1 MNHRELRRTF
11 LEFYGQREH
20 KIVPSSSLIPRD
32 DPTMLFTSAGMVQ
45 FKPYWAGT
53 VELPYRRATSI
64 QKCLR
69 ASDLDRVGKTPRHGT
84 FFEMLGNFSF
94 GDYFKYEAIPWAWEY
109 LTQVVKLDGERLYAS
124 VFEEDDEAY
133 NIWRTKVGLPA
144 ERVVRLGAKDNF
156 WGPVGGGGACG
167 PCSEIYV
174 DLGAELGC
182 GKATCAPGCDCD
194 RFSEVYNIVF
204 PQYNQLPGGAREPLK
219 NRGIDTGMG
228 MERLAMVSQQK
239 KTIFETD
246 LFAPIIKATAKMLN
260 LEARGEKR
268 EARGEEQQMLCVA
281 ADHARALTFAIADG
295 AIPSNDGRGY
305 ILRSILRRALLIAR
319 RAGVNEPFLYKVSG
333 EVVELMRQ
341 WYPEVVAKREQA
353 AMIIKS
359 EEERFLRT
367 LDDGLERWEDVLAA
381 HKRDGL
387 IPGEDLF
394 KLHDTFGF
402 HIELVKELAEEAGVR
417 LDAEGFERA
426 MREQRER
433 SRKAIDASRQTLD
446 AGRVLATEFIG
457 HDCDEADTEIL
468 SVTALAGLG
477 HDPKSQE
484 DFGHVPRLYEVVLKQ
499 SPFYA
504 EMGGQVGDTGRIIGE
519 GFELEVL
526 GTFTKGGV
534 PTCKA
539 KLVRGELPVG
549 SGHDPK
555 SQEDF
560 GHVPTK
566 VFAAVDK
573 ERRREI
579 ERAHTATHLLHAAL
593 RKALGDYVKQ
603 EGSLVEPGRLRFD
616 FAAFEPMTAEQIRAV
631 ERMVYEQ
638 VVADQ
643 PVQAFRNTPLD
654 DAKAM
659 GALAFFGDQ
668 YGEKVTVVKVADFSM
683 ELCGGTHLRSTG
695 QIGMFRITSETGV
708 AAGIRRIEA
717 LVGTAALAR
726 VMAERQTID
735 QLQEKLG
742 VTEDA
747 LVKKVESLAEE
758 MRRLDA
764 KLTALSGQ
772 VARGAGDELAAAPE
786 DIGGVRVVVAHFPK
800 FESAE
805 LRLVADRVREKMR
818 ENFAGFL
825 TGGETARLL
834 YVVFVSPDRQKTMPA
849 GKLAKTISATMG
861 GGGGG
866 KPDLALG
873 GGERAN
879 LAAGQDAF
887 RSAVRAAASVPPTA

>member
-11 LEFYGQREH
+11 LEFYAQRDH

-53 VELPYRRATSI
+53 VEIPYRRATSI

-69 ASDLDRVGKTPRHGT
+69 ASDLDQVGKTPRHGT

-94 GDYFKYEAIPWAWEY
+94 GDYFKHEAIPWAWEY
-109 LTQVVKLDGERLYAS
+109 LTQVVKLDAERLYAS

-133 NIWRTKVGLPA
+133 NIWRTKVDLPVN
-144 ERVVRLGAKDNF
+144 RVVRLGAKDNF

-174 DLGAELGC
+174 DLGAEFGC
-182 GKATCAPGCDCD
+182 GKAECAPSCDCD

-204 PQYNQLPGGAREPLK
+204 PQYNQLPDGTREPLK

-228 MERLAMVSQQK
+228 MERLAMVSQKK

-246 LFAPIIKATAKMLN
+246 LFAPIVKATAKMLN
-260 LEARGEKR
+260 IERTNENRA
-268 EARGEEQQMLCVA
+268 MLNVA

-295 AIPSNDGRGY
+295 VIPSNEARGY
-305 ILRSILRRALLIAR
+305 VLRSILRRALLFAHR
-319 RAGVNEPFLYKVSG
+319 QGVVEPFLYKVSG

-353 AMIIKS
+353 ALIIRS

-367 LDDGLERWEDVLAA
+367 LDAGLERWQSVLEAN
-381 HKRDGL
+381 KREGL
-387 IPGEDLF
+387 VPGDDLF

-402 HIELVKELAEEAGVR
+402 HVELVKELAEEAGVK
-417 LDAEGFERA
+417 LDTAGFERA
-426 MREQRER
+426 MQGQRAR
-433 SRKAIDASRQTLD
+433 SKKEWSS
-446 AGRVLATEFIG
+446 GPVVKGSSEKTEFVG
-457 HDCDEADTEIL
+457 YDCDEADTEIMSFAQL
-468 SVTALAGLG
+468 PDG
-477 HDPKSQE
+477 
-484 DFGHVPRLYEVVLKQ
+484 LYEVVLRK

-526 GTFTKGGV
+526 GTYSKQSV
-534 PTCKA
+534 PACKA
-539 KLVRGELPVG
+539 KLLRGTIAAG
-549 SGHDPK
+549 
-555 SQEDF
+555 
-560 GHVPTK
+560 K

-593 RKALGDYVKQ
+593 RKTLGDYVKQ

-616 FAAFEPMTAEQIRAV
+616 FAAFEPMKLEQVGAV
-631 ERMVYEQ
+631 ERLVYAQ
-638 VVADQ
+638 IVADRH
-643 PVQAFRNTPLD
+643 VQALRNTPLD
-654 DAKAM
+654 EARAM

-668 YGEKVTVVKVADFSM
+668 YGERVTVVKVGDFSM
-683 ELCGGTHLRSTG
+683 ELCGGTHLKSTG

-717 LVGTAALAR
+717 LVGKAAFDR
-726 VMAERQTID
+726 VMAERRTID

-742 VTEDA
+742 VSEDA
-747 LVKKVESLAEE
+747 LVKKVDGLTEE
-758 MRRLDA
+758 MKRLGS
-764 KLTALSGQ
+764 KLAGLSAQ
-772 VARGAGDELAAAPE
+772 VARGAGEKLAVAAE
-786 DIGGVRVVVAHFPK
+786 DVGGIRIVVGHFSE
-800 FESAE
+800 FEAGE
-805 LRLVADRVREKMR
+805 LRLVSDRVRELLK
-818 ENFAGFL
+818 EKYAGLL
-825 TGGETARLL
+825 TGGEGPRIR
-834 YVVFVSPDRQKTMPA
+834 YVVFVSPDVQSALPA
-849 GKLAKTISATMG
+849 GKLAKTVGPAMG

-866 KPDLALG
+866 RPELAEG
-873 GGERAN
+873 GGQLEK
-879 LAAGQDAF
+879 LGVGQEAF
-887 RSAVRAAASVPPTA
+887 RNAVRAVAVG

>member
-11 LEFYGQREH
+11 LEFYAQRDH

-94 GDYFKYEAIPWAWEY
+94 GDYFKHEAIPWAWEY
-109 LTQVVKLDGERLYAS
+109 LTQVVKLDAERLYAS

-133 NIWRTKVGLPA
+133 NIWRTKVGLSHKK
-144 ERVVRLGAKDNF
+144 VVRLGAKDNF

-174 DLGAELGC
+174 DFGAEFGC
-182 GKATCAPGCDCD
+182 GKAECAPGCDCD

-204 PQYNQLPGGAREPLK
+204 PQYNQLPGGMREPLK

-228 MERLAMVSQQK
+228 MERLAMVSQKK

-246 LFAPIIKATAKMLN
+246 LFAPIVKATAKMLN
-260 LEARGEKR
+260 LEAGLSGHDPKSS
-268 EARGEEQQMLCVA
+268 GDFGHVPSMLYVA

-295 AIPSNDGRGY
+295 VIPSNDGRGY
-305 ILRSILRRALLIAR
+305 ILRSILRRALLFAHR
-319 RAGVNEPFLYKVSG
+319 QGVVEPFLYKVSG

-353 AMIIKS
+353 ALIIKS

-367 LDDGLERWEDVLAA
+367 LDAGLERWQNVLET
-381 HKRDGL
+381 HKRDG
-387 IPGEDLF
+387 IVPGEDLF

-402 HIELVKELAEEAGVR
+402 HIELVKELAEEAGVK
-417 LDAEGFERA
+417 LDTDGFERA
-426 MREQRER
+426 MQEQRER
-433 SRKAIDASRQTLD
+433 SRKETFISTA
-446 AGRVLATEFIG
+446 AGPTHEGAADWEFVG
-457 HDCDEADTEIL
+457 YESDEVDTEIVSFAPL
-468 SVTALAGLG
+468 SGLG
-477 HDPKSQE
+477 HDPESKDDS
-484 DFGHVPRLYEVVLKQ
+484 GHVPRLYEIVLRK

-519 GFELEVL
+519 AFELEVL
-526 GTFTKGGV
+526 HTYYKQGV
-534 PTCKA
+534 STCKA
-539 KLVRGELPVG
+539 KLLRGELP
-549 SGHDPK
+549 GHDPK
-555 SQEDF
+555 SREDF

-593 RKALGDYVKQ
+593 RKTLGDYVKQ

-616 FAAFEPMTAEQIRAV
+616 FAAFEPMKLEQVAAV
-631 ERMVYEQ
+631 ERLVYAQ
-638 VVADQ
+638 VVADI
-643 PVQAFRNTPLD
+643 PLERTEKSLD
-654 DAKAM
+654 EARAA
-659 GALAFFGDQ
+659 GALAFFGDT
-668 YGEKVTVVKVADFSM
+668 YGERVTVVRIGEFSK

-695 QIGMFRITSETGV
+695 EIGLFRIVSEVGV

-717 LVGTAALAR
+717 LVGKAAFECA
-726 VMAERQTID
+726 ASERATITELLG
-735 QLQEKLG
+735 QLG
-742 VTEDA
+742 GTEDA
-747 LVKKVESLAEE
+747 LTKKVASLTEE
-758 MRRLDA
+758 MKRLGS
-764 KLTALSGQ
+764 KLASVSAQ
-772 VARGAGDELAAAPE
+772 MARGAGEKLAAAAE
-786 DIGGVRVVVAHFPK
+786 ESGGNRVVVGHYPE
-800 FESAE
+800 FETGE
-805 LRLVADRVREKMR
+805 LRLVSDRVRELLK
-818 ENFAGFL
+818 EKYAGLL
-825 TGGETARLL
+825 TGGEGPRIR
-834 YVVFVSPDRQKTMPA
+834 YVVFVSSDLQSSLPA
-849 GKLAKTISATMG
+849 GKLAKTVGPAMG

-866 KPDLALG
+866 KPDLAEG
-873 GGERAN
+873 GGQLEK
-879 LAAGQDAF
+879 LGAGQDAF
-887 RSAVRAAASVPPTA
+887 RSAVRTAASA

>member
-11 LEFYGQREH
+11 LEFYAQRDH

-69 ASDLDRVGKTPRHGT
+69 ASDLDQVGKTPRHGT

-94 GDYFKYEAIPWAWEY
+94 GDYFKHEAIPWAWEY
-109 LTQVVKLDGERLYAS
+109 LTQVVKLDAERLYAS

-133 NIWRTKVGLPA
+133 NIWRTKVGLSHKK
-144 ERVVRLGAKDNF
+144 VVRLGAKDNF

-174 DLGAELGC
+174 DLGAEFGC
-182 GKATCAPGCDCD
+182 GKAECAPGCDCD

-204 PQYNQLPGGAREPLK
+204 PQYNQLPDGTREPLK

-228 MERLAMVSQQK
+228 MERLAMVSQKK
-239 KTIFETD
+239 KTIFDTD
-246 LFAPIIKATAKMLN
+246 LFAPIVKATAKMLSIERTDEN
-260 LEARGEKR
+260 RT
-268 EARGEEQQMLCVA
+268 MLYVA

-295 AIPSNDGRGY
+295 VIPSNEARGY
-305 ILRSILRRALLIAR
+305 VVRSILRRALLFAHR
-319 RAGVNEPFLYKVSG
+319 QGVAEPFLYKVSG

-353 AMIIKS
+353 ALIIKS

-367 LDDGLERWEDVLAA
+367 LDAGLDRWQNVLEA

-387 IPGEDLF
+387 VPGDDLF

-402 HIELVKELAEEAGVR
+402 HIELVKELAEEAGVKI
-417 LDAEGFERA
+417 DTVGFEHA
-426 MREQRER
+426 MKAQRER
-433 SRKAIDASRQTLD
+433 SRKETFISTA
-446 AGRVLATEFIG
+446 AGPAHEGAADWEFVG
-457 HDCDEADTEIL
+457 HESDEVDTEIT
-468 SVTALAGLG
+468 SFVQIPDG
-477 HDPKSQE
+477 
-484 DFGHVPRLYEVVLKQ
+484 LYEVVLRK

-526 GTFTKGGV
+526 GTYTKQSV
-534 PTCKA
+534 PACKA
-539 KLVRGELPVG
+539 KLLRGTIVAG
-549 SGHDPK
+549 
-555 SQEDF
+555 
-560 GHVPTK
+560 K

-593 RKALGDYVKQ
+593 RKTLGDYVKQ

-616 FAAFEPMTAEQIRAV
+616 FAAFEPMKLEQVAAV
-631 ERMVYEQ
+631 ERLVYAQ
-638 VVADQ
+638 VVADI
-643 PVQAFRNTPLD
+643 PLERTEKSLD
-654 DAKAM
+654 EARAA
-659 GALAFFGDQ
+659 GALAFFGDT
-668 YGEKVTVVKVADFSM
+668 YGDRVTVVRIGEFSK

-695 QIGMFRITSETGV
+695 GVGLFRIVSETGV

-717 LVGTAALAR
+717 LVGKAAFECA
-726 VMAERQTID
+726 AFERATITE
-735 QLQEKLG
+735 LSEHLG
-742 VTEDA
+742 VSEDL
-747 LVKKVESLAEE
+747 LVKKVESLSEE
-758 MRRLDA
+758 MKRLGS
-764 KLTALSGQ
+764 KLAGLSAQ
-772 VARGAGDELAAAPE
+772 VARGAGEKLAAAAE
-786 DIGGVRVVVAHFPK
+786 DVGGIRMVVGHFSE
-800 FESAE
+800 FEAGE
-805 LRLVADRVREKMR
+805 LRLVSDRVRELLK
-818 ENFAGFL
+818 EKYAGLL
-825 TGGETARLL
+825 TGGEGPRIR
-834 YVVFVSPDRQKTMPA
+834 YVVFVSPDLQAGLPA
-849 GKLAKTISATMG
+849 GKLAKAVGPAMG

-866 KPDLALG
+866 KPELAEG
-873 GGERAN
+873 GGQ
-879 LAAGQDAF
+879 LDKLGAGQEAF
-887 RSAVRAAASVPPTA
+887 RSALKALVSPQA

>member
-11 LEFYGQREH
+11 LEFYAQREH

-94 GDYFKYEAIPWAWEY
+94 GDYFKHEAIPWAWEY
-109 LTQVVKLDGERLYAS
+109 LTQVVKLDADRLYAS

-133 NIWRTKVGLPA
+133 NIWRTKVGLP
-144 ERVVRLGAKDNF
+144 ENRVVRLGVKDNF

-182 GKATCAPGCDCD
+182 GKATCGPGCDCD

-204 PQYNQLPGGAREPLK
+204 PQYNQLPDGTREPLK

-228 MERLAMVSQQK
+228 MERLAMVSQKK

-246 LFAPIIKATAKMLN
+246 LYAPIVKATAKMLSPETMN
-260 LEARGEKR
+260 DERTTKNEYK
-268 EARGEEQQMLCVA
+268 QMLYVA

-295 AIPSNDGRGY
+295 VIPSNEARGY
-305 ILRSILRRALLIAR
+305 VLRSILRRALLFAHR
-319 RAGVNEPFLYKVSG
+319 QGVAEPFMYKVSG

-341 WYPEVVAKREQA
+341 WYPEAVAKREQA
-353 AMIIKS
+353 ALIIKS

-367 LDDGLERWEDVLAA
+367 LDAGLERWQNVLEA
-381 HKRDGL
+381 HKRDGV

-402 HIELVKELAEEAGVR
+402 HIELVKELAEEANVK
-417 LDAEGFERA
+417 LDTDGFERA
-426 MREQRER
+426 MQEQRER
-433 SRKAIDASRQTLD
+433 SRKETFISMT
-446 AGRVLATEFIG
+446 AGPAHKGAADWEFVG
-457 HDCDEADTEIL
+457 YERDEVDTEIASSAHL
-468 SVTALAGLG
+468 PDG
-477 HDPKSQE
+477 
-484 DFGHVPRLYEVVLKQ
+484 LYEVVLKQ

-526 GTFTKGGV
+526 GTYTKQGV
-534 PTCKA
+534 PACKA
-539 KLVRGELPVG
+539 KRVRGEISAG
-549 SGHDPK
+549 
-555 SQEDF
+555 
-560 GHVPTK
+560 K
-566 VFAAVDK
+566 VFVTVDK

-593 RKALGDYVKQ
+593 RKTLGDYVKQ

-616 FAAFEPMTAEQIRAV
+616 FAAFEPMKLEQVAAV
-631 ERMVYEQ
+631 ERLVYAQ
-638 VVADQ
+638 VVADI
-643 PVQAFRNTPLD
+643 PLKRTEKSLEE
-654 DAKAM
+654 ARAA
-659 GALAFFGDQ
+659 GALAFFGDT
-668 YGEKVTVVKVADFSM
+668 YGERVTVVSIGEFSK

-695 QIGMFRITSETGV
+695 EIGLFRIVSEVGV

-717 LVGTAALAR
+717 LVGKAAFECA
-726 VMAERQTID
+726 AFERATITELCG
-735 QLQEKLG
+735 QLGGTEEALTKKVASL
-742 VTEDA
+742 TED
-747 LVKKVESLAEE
+747 LK
-758 MRRLDA
+758 RLDA
-764 KLTALSGQ
+764 KLAGISAQL
-772 VARGAGDELAAAPE
+772 AHAAGDELAAAAE
-786 DIGGVRVVVAHFPK
+786 DIGGTRAVVAHFPK
-800 FESAE
+800 FETGE
-805 LRLVADRVREKMR
+805 LRLLSDRVRELLK
-818 ENFAGFL
+818 EKYAGLL
-825 TGGETARLL
+825 TGGEGPRIR
-834 YVVFVSPDRQKTMPA
+834 YVVFVSPDLQAMLPA
-849 GKLAKTISATMG
+849 GKLAKTVGPAIG

-866 KPDLALG
+866 RPDLAEG
-873 GGERAN
+873 GGQ
-879 LAAGQDAF
+879 LDKLGAGQDAF
-887 RSAVRAAASVPPTA
+887 RGAVRAAAALIPPVA

>member
-11 LEFYGQREH
+11 LEFYTQREH

-94 GDYFKYEAIPWAWEY
+94 GDYFKHEAIPWAWEY
-109 LTQVVKLDGERLYAS
+109 LTQVVKIEADRLYAS

-133 NIWRTKVGLPA
+133 NIWRTKVGLP
-144 ERVVRLGAKDNF
+144 ENRVVRLGAKDNF

-204 PQYNQLPGGAREPLK
+204 PQYNQLPDGTREPLK

-228 MERLAMVSQQK
+228 MERLAMVSQEK
-239 KTIFETD
+239 RTIFDTD

-260 LEARGEKR
+260 IEERGEKR
-268 EARGEEQQMLCVA
+268 EEGGDARQMLYVA
-281 ADHARALTFAIADG
+281 ADHARALVFAIADG

-305 ILRSILRRALLIAR
+305 ILRSILRRASLIAR
-319 RAGVNEPFLYKVSG
+319 RQGVNEPFLYKVSG

-367 LDDGLERWEDVLAA
+367 LDAGLERWQDVLAA

-417 LDAEGFERA
+417 LDIEGFERA
-426 MREQRER
+426 MQGQRER
-433 SRKAIDASRQTLD
+433 SRKEWSS
-446 AGRVLATEFIG
+446 GPVVKGSSEKTEFVG
-457 HDCDEADTEIL
+457 YDCDEADTEIASFAQL
-468 SVTALAGLG
+468 PDG
-477 HDPKSQE
+477 Q
-484 DFGHVPRLYEVVLKQ
+484 YEVVLKQ

-526 GTFTKGGV
+526 GTFTKHGV

-539 KLVRGELPVG
+539 KLVRGEVVQG
-549 SGHDPK
+549 
-555 SQEDF
+555 
-560 GHVPTK
+560 K

-616 FAAFEPMTAEQIRAV
+616 FAAFEPMTAEQIHAV

-643 PVQAFRNTPLD
+643 PVQALRDTPLD
-654 DAKAM
+654 DARAM
-659 GALAFFGDQ
+659 GALAFFGEQ
-668 YGEKVTVVKVADFSM
+668 YGEKVTVVRVADFSM

-717 LVGTAALAR
+717 LVGKAAFECVAF
-726 VMAERQTID
+726 ERATITELCG
-735 QLQEKLG
+735 QLG
-742 VTEDA
+742 GTEEV
-747 LVKKVESLAEE
+747 LTKKVASLTEE
-758 MRRLDA
+758 MKRLDA
-764 KLTALSGQ
+764 KLAGLSAQ
-772 VARGAGDELAAAPE
+772 LARGAGDELAAAPE
-786 DIGGVRVVVAHFPK
+786 DIGGVRSVVAHFPK

-805 LRLVADRVREKMR
+805 LRLVADRVREKLG
-818 ENFAGFL
+818 ENFVGFL
-825 TGGETARLL
+825 TGGTGDSPHAGTVPGGGESARLR
-834 YVVFVSPDRQKTMPA
+834 YVVLVSRDRQKKIPA
-849 GKLAKTISATMG
+849 GKLAKAVGSAMG

-866 KPDLALG
+866 RPDLAEG
-873 GGERAN
+873 GGMLEK
-879 LAAGQDAF
+879 LGAGQEAF
-887 RSAVRAAASVPPTA
+887 RSAVREATTTSDTNPKP

>member
-11 LEFYGQREH
+11 LEFYAQRDH
-20 KIVPSSSLIPRD
+20 RVVPSSSLIPRD

-69 ASDLDRVGKTPRHGT
+69 ASDLDQVGKTPRHGT

-94 GDYFKYEAIPWAWEY
+94 GDYFKHEAIPWAWEY
-109 LTQVVKLDGERLYAS
+109 LTQVVKLDAERLYAS

-133 NIWRTKVGLPA
+133 NIWRTKVGLPNK
-144 ERVVRLGAKDNF
+144 RVVRLGAKDNF

-174 DLGAELGC
+174 DLGAEFGC
-182 GKATCAPGCDCD
+182 GKETCAPGCECD

-204 PQYNQLPGGAREPLK
+204 PQYNQLPDGTREPLK

-228 MERLAMVSQQK
+228 MERLAMVSQKK

-246 LFAPIIKATAKMLN
+246 LFAPIVKATAKMLGEN
-260 LEARGEKR
+260 WVQSSEKGDSPTKQLVGLAAGQSPFSGEAR
-268 EARGEEQQMLCVA
+268 QMLYVA

-295 AIPSNDGRGY
+295 VIPSNDGRGY
-305 ILRSILRRALLIAR
+305 ILRSILRRALLFAHR
-319 RAGVNEPFLYKVSG
+319 QGVAEPFMYKVSS

-353 AMIIKS
+353 ALIIKS

-367 LDDGLERWEDVLAA
+367 LDAGLERWQNVLET
-381 HKRDGL
+381 HKREG
-387 IPGEDLF
+387 IVPGEDLF

-417 LDAEGFERA
+417 LDTGGFERA
-426 MREQRER
+426 MQEQRER
-433 SRKAIDASRQTLD
+433 SRKETFISTA
-446 AGRVLATEFIG
+446 AGPAQEGAADWEFVG
-457 HDCDEADTEIL
+457 HESDEVDTEIL
-468 SVTALAGLG
+468 SFAPLPGLG
-477 HDPKSQE
+477 QE
-484 DFGHVPRLYEVVLKQ
+484 PSSGHVPRLYEVVLRK

-526 GTFTKGGV
+526 GTYYKQGV
-534 PTCKA
+534 AACKA
-539 KLVRGELPVG
+539 KLLRGEVVTG
-549 SGHDPK
+549 
-555 SQEDF
+555 
-560 GHVPTK
+560 K

-593 RKALGDYVKQ
+593 RKTLGDYVKQ

-616 FAAFEPMTAEQIRAV
+616 FAAFEPMKLEQVAAV
-631 ERMVYEQ
+631 ERLVYAQ
-638 VVADQ
+638 VVDDI
-643 PVQAFRNTPLD
+643 PLKRAEKSLD
-654 DAKAM
+654 EARAA
-659 GALAFFGDQ
+659 GALAFFGDT
-668 YGEKVTVVKVADFSM
+668 YGERVTVVSIGEFSK

-695 QIGMFRITSETGV
+695 EIGLFRIVSEVGV

-717 LVGTAALAR
+717 LVGKAAFECA
-726 VMAERQTID
+726 AFERATITELLG
-735 QLQEKLG
+735 QLG
-742 VTEDA
+742 GTEDA
-747 LVKKVESLAEE
+747 LTKKVASLTEE
-758 MRRLDA
+758 MKRLGS
-764 KLTALSGQ
+764 KLAGLSAQ
-772 VARGAGDELAAAPE
+772 MARGAGEKLAASAE
-786 DIGGVRVVVAHFPK
+786 EIGGVRIVVGHFSE
-800 FESAE
+800 FETGE
-805 LRLVADRVREKMR
+805 LRLVSDRVREVLK
-818 ENFAGFL
+818 EKYAGLL
-825 TGGETARLL
+825 TGGEGPRLR
-834 YVVFVSPDRQKTMPA
+834 YVVFVSPDLQAMLPA
-849 GKLAKTISATMG
+849 GKLAKTVGPAMG

-866 KPDLALG
+866 RPELAEG
-873 GGERAN
+873 GGQPDK
-879 LAAGQDAF
+879 LGAGQEAF
-887 RSAVRAAASVPPTA
+887 RSAVRALAAG